1 MEKILM
7 KPQTE
12 QDFFERIKQNPRPV
26 VVDFWAPWCVPCR
39 VIEPLLHR
47 LEKEYAGKVEVWKI
61 NADEQPEV
69 LQSLKIYGIPTLV
82 AFKNGQE
89 VARRTGAAS
98 EAALS
103 ALFDSAISG
112 EKPVQ
117 VGPSLF
123 TRLLRLGLGSAIL
136 ILAFQAH
143 FSGLYALLAVLGA
156 VIAFTAVYD
165 RCPIYKAIST
175 RITGWLRKD
184 PAA

>member
-1 MEKILM
+1 M
-7 KPQTE
+7 PSE
-12 QDFFERIKQNPRPV
+12 QS
-26 VVDFWAPWCVPCR
+26 
-39 VIEPLLHR
+39 
-47 LEKEYAGKVEVWKI
+47 
-61 NADEQPEV
+61 EV

-82 AFKNGQE
+82 AFQNGQE

-103 ALFDSAISG
+103 ALFDFAISG

-117 VGPSLF
+117 VGPSVY
-123 TRLLRLGLGSAIL
+123 TRLLRLGLGSAML
-136 ILAFQAH
+136 ILAIQAH
-143 FSGLYALLAVLGA
+143 FSGLFALLAVLGV

-175 RITGWLRKD
+175 RITAWLRKD